1 MNEIDPLS
9 RKISKSRKVLFG
21 GEPSRIEA
29 AHLAWRCS
37 AAMSGLAADDPAHRR
52 IVAQTFGVVHVLVSG
67 EPPEHG
73 LPQQPDQRMATVPAG
88 AGVSGRAACHH
99 AEAEDV
105 TTEPRNWSVN
115 QLIKIGAKVVSRGRY
130 ITFQMAEVAVPRQMF
145 ADILSLIARLHAPPA
160 PA

>member
-1 MNEIDPLS
+1 MNPA
-9 RKISKSRKVLFG
+9 FAG
-21 GEPSRIEA
+21 GRA
-29 AHLAWRCS
+29 
-37 AAMSGLAADDPAHRR
+37 
-52 IVAQTFGVVHVLVSG
+52 
-67 EPPEHG
+67 PEHG
-73 LPQQPDQRMATVPAG
+73 LPQQPDQRMATVPAD
-88 AGVSGRAACHH
+88 AGGSGRAACHH

-130 ITFQMAEVAVPRQMF
+130 IAFQMAEVAVPRQMF